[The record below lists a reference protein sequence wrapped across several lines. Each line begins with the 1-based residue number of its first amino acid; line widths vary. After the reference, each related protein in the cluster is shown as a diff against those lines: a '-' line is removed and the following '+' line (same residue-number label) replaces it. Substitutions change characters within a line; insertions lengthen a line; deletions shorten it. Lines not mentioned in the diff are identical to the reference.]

1 MAGKDPA
8 IFNMKKYCLTLS
20 KKKKKIA
27 PEKFRK
33 TELCC

>member
-20 KKKKKIA
+20 KKKIA

-33 TELCC
+33 TESCC

>member
-8 IFNMKKYCLTLS
+8 IFNMKKYCLTLR
-20 KKKKKIA
+20 KKKKIA